1 MKEVKPIEIK
11 NKMTVDELVRQFDA
25 SGVFQAGNLA
35 KAVNIYEEMLE
46 KKNSIMLAFAGAMVP
61 GGMRKVV
68 ADLIR
73 DGMVD
78 LIVTTGANITHDLAC
93 AFGEKYFVCGDKVDD
108 EAFRKKGI
116 SRIYDVASPDSTS
129 VGFEKGIQ
137 KILVSIAEGDYSTPE
152 LLDKIGEKITDKNSI
167 VRQAYLKK
175 VPIYVPA
182 LEDSILGIQIWIHSQ
197 DRKVKIDPLKDI
209 KQIIDW
215 VYDHKERG
223 VISLGGGVPKNFAL
237 QSALIP
243 GPHNYAIQITL
254 DRPES
259 GGLSGATLEEAISW
273 GKLTRKSK
281 FTCVYSDSTIVF
293 PIVVAAVRERLSN
306 RASK

>member
-1 MKEVKPIEIK
+1 MRQVVPIEIK
-11 NKMTVDELVRQFDA
+11 DRMTVDELVREFGK

-35 KAVNIYEEMLE
+35 KAVDIYEEML
-46 KKNSIMLAFAGAMVP
+46 KGKTSVMLATAGAMVP
-61 GGMRKVV
+61 GGMRKVI
-68 ADLIR
+68 ADAIR

-78 LIVTTGANITHDLAC
+78 LLVTTGANMTHDLAC
-93 AFGEKYFVCGDKVDD
+93 AFGEKYYICGDKVDD
-108 EAFRKKGI
+108 EDFRKKGI

-137 KILVSIAEGDYSTPE
+137 KIFSAIPEGDYSTPE
-152 LLDKIGEKITDKNSI
+152 LMDRIGAEIKDKDCI
-167 VRQAYLKK
+167 VRQAHLKK
-175 VPIYVPA
+175 VPIFVPA
-182 LEDSILGIQIWIHSQ
+182 LEDSILGIQLWIHSQ
-197 DRKVKIDPLKDI
+197 DRKVKLDPLKDI
-209 KQIIDW
+209 KQVIDW
-215 VYDHKERG
+215 VYDHKNRG

-281 FTCVYSDSTIVF
+281 FVCVYSDSTIVF
-293 PIVVAAVRERLSN
+293 PMVIAAVRERLS
-306 RASK
+306 SKA

>member
-1 MKEVKPIEIK
+1 MKEVIPIEIK
-11 NKMTVDELVRQFDA
+11 DKMTVDQLVIAFGR

-35 KAVNIYEEMLE
+35 KAADIYEEMLR
-46 KKNSIMLAFAGAMVP
+46 KKSSVMLAFAGAMVP
-61 GGMRKVV
+61 GGMRKVI

-73 DGMVD
+73 DGMVN

-93 AFGEKYFVCGDKVDD
+93 AFGEKYYVCGDRVDD
-108 EAFRKKGI
+108 EDFRKRGI

-137 KILVSIAEGDYSTPE
+137 DIFRQINEGDYSTPE
-152 LLDKIGEKITDKNSI
+152 LMDEIGKNIKDKDSI
-167 VRQAYLKK
+167 VRQAHLKG
-175 VPIYVPA
+175 VPLFVPA
-182 LEDSILGIQIWIHSQ
+182 LEDSILGIQLWIHSQ
-197 DRKVKIDPLKDI
+197 DRKVKLDPLKDI
-209 KQIIDW
+209 KQITDW
-215 VYDHKERG
+215 VYEHKNRG

-243 GPHNYAIQITL
+243 GPHNYAIQVTL

-259 GGLSGATLEEAISW
+259 GGLSGATLEEAVSW

-281 FTCVYSDSTIVF
+281 FVCVYSDSTIVF
-293 PIVVAAVRERLSN
+293 PMMVAAVRERLSR
-306 RASK
+306 RA

>member
-1 MKEVKPIEIK
+1 MMKRVKPIEVR
-11 NKMTVDELVRQFDA
+11 NKMSVNELVEEYGK

-35 KAVNIYEEMLE
+35 RAADVYEEMLR
-46 KKNSIMLAFAGAMVP
+46 KKNSVMFAFAGAMVP
-61 GGMRKVV
+61 GGMRKVI

-73 DGMVD
+73 DDMVS
-78 LIVTTGANITHDLAC
+78 LVVTTGANITHDLAS
-93 AFGEKYFVCGDKVDD
+93 AFGEKYLVCGDKVDD
-108 EAFRKKGI
+108 EEFRKKGI

-129 VGFEKGIQ
+129 IGFEKGVQ
-137 KILVSIAEGDYSTPE
+137 KIFSEIKEGDYSTPE
-152 LLDKIGEKITDKNSI
+152 LMDEVGKRITDKDSI
-167 VRQAYLKK
+167 VRQAHLKK
-175 VPIYVPA
+175 IPIFVPA
-182 LEDSILGIQIWIHSQ
+182 LEDSIFGIQLWIHSQ
-197 DRKVKIDPLKDI
+197 DRKVKLDPLKDI

-223 VISLGGGVPKNFAL
+223 VVMLGGGVPKNFAL

-281 FTCVYSDSTIVF
+281 FACVYSDSTIVF
-293 PIVVAAVRERLSN
+293 PMIVAAVRERLN
-306 RASK
+306 SKA

>member
-1 MKEVKPIEIK
+1 MKEVSPIEIK
-11 NKMTVDELVRQFDA
+11 EKMTVDQLVRAFGR

-35 KAVNIYEEMLE
+35 KAVDIYEEMLQ
-46 KKNSIMLAFAGAMVP
+46 KKSSVMLAFAGAMVP
-61 GGMRKVV
+61 GGMRKVI
-68 ADLIR
+68 ADLVR
-73 DGMVD
+73 DDMVD

-93 AFGEKYFVCGDKVDD
+93 AFGEKYYVCGDKVDD
-108 EAFRKKGI
+108 EAFRKKGV

-129 VGFEKGIQ
+129 IGFEKGIQ
-137 KILVSIAEGDYSTPE
+137 KIFSDIKEDQYSTPE
-152 LLDKIGEKITDKNSI
+152 LMLEIGKRTKDKDSI
-167 VRQAYLKK
+167 VRQAFLKNIP
-175 VPIYVPA
+175 VFVPA
-182 LEDSILGIQIWIHSQ
+182 LEDSILGIQLWIHSQ
-197 DRKVKIDPLKDI
+197 DRKVKLDPLKDI

-215 VYDHKERG
+215 VYDHKNRG

-243 GPHNYAIQITL
+243 GPHNYAIQVTL

-293 PIVVAAVRERLSN
+293 PMIVAAVRERLSS
-306 RASK
+306 RA

>member
-1 MKEVKPIEIK
+1 MREVKPIEIK
-11 NKMTVDELVRQFDA
+11 NKMTVNQLVNAFSG

-35 KAVNIYEEMLE
+35 KAVDIYEEML
-46 KKNSIMLAFAGAMVP
+46 KKKSSVMLAFAGAMVP
-61 GGMRKVV
+61 GGMRKVLS
-68 ADLIR
+68 DLIR

-78 LIVTTGANITHDLAC
+78 LIVTTGANITHDLAR
-93 AFGEKYFVCGDKVDD
+93 AFGEKYYICGDKVDD
-108 EAFRKKGI
+108 EKFRKRGI

-137 KILVSIAEGDYSTPE
+137 KILKNIPEGEYSTPE
-152 LLDKIGEKITDKNSI
+152 LMDMMGKEIKDKDCI
-167 VRQAYLKK
+167 VRQAHLKK
-175 VPIYVPA
+175 IPVFVPA
-182 LEDSILGIQIWIHSQ
+182 LEDSILGIQMWIHSQ
-197 DRKVKIDPLKDI
+197 DRRVKIDPFLDI
-209 KQIIDW
+209 KQITDW
-215 VYDHKERG
+215 VYEHKNRG

-243 GPHNYAIQITL
+243 GPHNYAIQVTL

-281 FTCVYSDSTIVF
+281 FACVYSDSTIVF
-293 PIVVAAVRERLSN
+293 PIIVAAVKERIS
-306 RASK
+306 RKA

>member
-1 MKEVKPIEIK
+1 MKEVRPIEIK
-11 NKMTVDELVRQFDA
+11 DKMTVNQLVEAFGK

-35 KAVNIYEEMLE
+35 KAVDIYEEML
-46 KKNSIMLAFAGAMVP
+46 KKRNSVMLAFAGAMVP
-61 GGMRKVV
+61 GGMRKVI

-78 LIVTTGANITHDLAC
+78 LVVTTGANMTHDLAS
-93 AFGEKYFVCGDKVDD
+93 AFGEKYYVCGDKVDD
-108 EAFRKKGI
+108 EQFRKKGI

-129 VGFEKGIQ
+129 IGFEKGIQ
-137 KILVSIAEGDYSTPE
+137 KVFSDIKEDYYSTPE
-152 LLDKIGEKITDKNSI
+152 LMSEIGQRIKDKNSI

-175 VPIYVPA
+175 IPLFVPA
-182 LEDSILGIQIWIHSQ
+182 LEDSILGIQLWIHSQ
-197 DRKVKIDPLKDI
+197 DRKVKLDPLKDI
-209 KQIIDW
+209 KQITDW
-215 VYDHKERG
+215 VYDHKNRG
-223 VISLGGGVPKNFAL
+223 AISLGGGVPKNFAL

-243 GPHNYAIQITL
+243 GPHNYAIQVTL

-281 FTCVYSDSTIVF
+281 FACVYSDSTIVF
-293 PIVVAAVRERLSN
+293 PMMVAAVRERLSS
-306 RASK
+306 RA

>member
-11 NKMTVDELVRQFDA
+11 EKMSVDELVGAFSR

-35 KAVNIYEEMLE
+35 KAVDIYEEMLK
-46 KKNSIMLAFAGAMVP
+46 KKNSVMLAFAGAMVP
-61 GGMRKVV
+61 GGMRKVI

-93 AFGEKYFVCGDKVDD
+93 AFGEKYYVCGDKVDD
-108 EAFRKKGI
+108 EQFRKKGI

-137 KILVSIAEGDYSTPE
+137 KVFSGIKEGYYSTPE
-152 LLDKIGEKITDKNSI
+152 LLEKIGERIKDKNSI

-175 VPIYVPA
+175 MPIFVPA
-182 LEDSILGIQIWIHSQ
+182 LEDSILGIQLWIHSQ
-197 DRKVKIDPLKDI
+197 DRKVKLDPLKDV

-215 VYDHKERG
+215 VYDHKNRG
-223 VISLGGGVPKNFAL
+223 VIMLGGGVPKNFAL

-281 FTCVYSDSTIVF
+281 FACVYSDSTIVF
-293 PIVVAAVRERLSN
+293 PVIVAAVRERLS
-306 RASK
+306 SKA

>member
-1 MKEVKPIEIK
+1 MKEVLPIEIK
-11 NKMTVDELVRQFDA
+11 NKMTVNQLVKAFGK

-35 KAVNIYEEMLE
+35 RAVDIYEEML
-46 KKNSIMLAFAGAMVP
+46 KKKSSVMLAFAGAMVP
-61 GGMRKVV
+61 GGMRKVI
-68 ADLIR
+68 ADLVR

-93 AFGEKYFVCGDKVDD
+93 AFGEKYYVCGDRVDD
-108 EAFRKKGI
+108 EQFRKKGI

-129 VGFEKGIQ
+129 IGFEKGIQ
-137 KILVSIAEGDYSTPE
+137 KVFSQIGEGDYSTPE
-152 LLDKIGEKITDKNSI
+152 LMDEIGKRIKDKDSI
-167 VRQAYLKK
+167 ARQAHLKK
-175 VPIYVPA
+175 IPLFVPA
-182 LEDSILGIQIWIHSQ
+182 LEDSILGIQLWIHSQ
-197 DRKVKIDPLKDI
+197 DRKVKLDPLKDI
-209 KQIIDW
+209 KQITDW
-215 VYDHKERG
+215 VYDHKNRG

-243 GPHNYAIQITL
+243 GPHNYAIQVTL

-281 FTCVYSDSTIVF
+281 FVCVYSDSTIVF
-293 PIVVAAVRERLSN
+293 PVIVAAVRERLNS
-306 RASK
+306 RV